1 MKVAILGSNGF
12 LGKFITGQLCD
23 KGYEIY
29 PITRTDIDLTDCVSV
44 TRWLEN
50 VEPYAIINCATAPRI
65 GIDVCSYDDIQN
77 NLNIFLNFYNNGQTF
92 TKFINV
98 GSGAEFDRRYDINCA
113 KECNVLAAYPKDSYG
128 YSKNVMSRLGMLH
141 EKFYTLRLF
150 GCFHPTEPGFRL
162 FNRVARGENV
172 KVADR
177 QFDYFSARDFLVVL
191 EHYLNKKVYI
201 KDVNC
206 VYEEKLYLSQV
217 LNKIRPVE
225 VIGENL
231 LNYTGD
237 GHNLAGLNL
246 PLLGL
251 DESIEEYK

>member
-1 MKVAILGSNGF
+1 MKVAILGANGF
-12 LGKFITGQLCD
+12 LGKFITSQLQN
-23 KGYEIY
+23 KGYEVY
-29 PITRTDIDLTDCVSV
+29 PVTRADVDLTNFVSV
-44 TRWLEN
+44 TRWLET
-50 VEPYAIINCATAPRI
+50 VEPYAIINCATAPAI
-65 GIDVCSYDDIQN
+65 GVDVCSYDDIQN
-77 NLNIFLNFYNNGQTF
+77 NLNIFLNFYNNGQNF

-113 KECNVLAAYPKDSYG
+113 NEYNVLVAHPRDSYG
-128 YSKNVMSRLGMLH
+128 YSKNVMSRLAMRH

-150 GCFHPTEPGFRL
+150 GCFHPTEPEFRL
-162 FNRVARGENV
+162 FNRVARGEEV
-172 KVADR
+172 KVVDR

-191 EHYLNKKVYI
+191 EHYLNKKVYF

-225 VIGENL
+225 VVGENP
-231 LNYTGD
+231 LNYTGN
-237 GHNLAGLNL
+237 GRTLAGLHL

-251 DESIEEYK
+251 D